1 MESKQKYIEVDLP
14 YEIEETFVDA
24 IMEITPRERLL
35 ILRQIRNCLSLLEY
49 NEEETLEAGSR
60 VGHKLFYK
68 FEYYNVEEWYPVL
81 LNFWVIGIDEYLDM
95 MIDKK
100 LILE

>member
-1 MESKQKYIEVDLP
+1 MESRQKYIEVEIP

-24 IMEITPRERLL
+24 IMELTPRERLL
-35 ILRQIRNCLSLLEY
+35 ILRQIKNSLGLLEY
-49 NEEETLEAGSR
+49 NEEETLVAGSR
-60 VGHKLFYK
+60 VGHKFFYK
-68 FEYYNVEEWYPVL
+68 FEYYNEKEWLPVL